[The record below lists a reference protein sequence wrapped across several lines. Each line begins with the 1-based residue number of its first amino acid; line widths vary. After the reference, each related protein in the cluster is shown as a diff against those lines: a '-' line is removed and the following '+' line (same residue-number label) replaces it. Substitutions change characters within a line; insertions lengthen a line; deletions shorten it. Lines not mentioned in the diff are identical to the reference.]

1 MPTCYIVGAG
11 DFTPRGFA
19 PVPGDLVLAADGGY
33 RALYSLGYTPDLLL
47 GDFDSLGDLPLP
59 PDLPVLRFPARK
71 DDTDTGLALRHGLDR
86 GFRDFALYGCAGGR
100 VDHLLANL
108 QSMARVSRLGATI
121 RLAAPEYDAWAL
133 TGPAPDTSASH
144 ASASDA
150 LVLHASAPHAS
161 APHASAPH
169 ISASH
174 ASAPSTSAPSTP
186 ASSTPAPST
195 PAPDALAPH
204 ASASHASAPSTSAPS
219 TPAPDASGP
228 APHAPH
234 TPAPHASGPAPHAP
248 DGPAATLTL
257 PDRPGGTL
265 VSVFCHGDRA
275 EGVTLTGLAYPLSD
289 AALTGDFP
297 LGVSNRRL
305 EGRPATVSVRRG
317 TLLIFQGA

>member
-133 TGPAPDTSASH
+133 TGPAPDTSAS
-144 ASASDA
+144 
-150 LVLHASAPHAS
+150 
-161 APHASAPH
+161 
-169 ISASH
+169 
-174 ASAPSTSAPSTP
+174 
-186 ASSTPAPST
+186 ST
-195 PAPDALAPH
+195 PAPDAL
-204 ASASHASAPSTSAPS
+204 
-219 TPAPDASGP
+219 
-228 APHAPH
+228 
-234 TPAPHASGPAPHAP
+234 APHASGPAPHAP

-257 PDRPGGTL
+257 PPRPGGTL

-275 EGVTLTGLAYPLSD
+275 EGVTLTGLSYPLD
-289 AALTGDFP
+289 GADLTGDFP

-305 EGRPATVSVRRG
+305 EGQPATVSVRRG
-317 TLLIFQGA
+317 TLLIFQGV

>member
-133 TGPAPDTSASH
+133 TGPAP
-144 ASASDA
+144 
-150 LVLHASAPHAS
+150 
-161 APHASAPH
+161 
-169 ISASH
+169 
-174 ASAPSTSAPSTP
+174 
-186 ASSTPAPST
+186 ST
-195 PAPDALAPH
+195 PAPD
-204 ASASHASAPSTSAPS
+204 
-219 TPAPDASGP
+219 
-228 APHAPH
+228 
-234 TPAPHASGPAPHAP
+234 ASGPAPHAP

-275 EGVTLTGLAYPLSD
+275 EGVTLTGLSYPLD
-289 AALTGDFP
+289 GADLTGDFP

-305 EGRPATVSVRRG
+305 EGQPATVSVRRG